1 MQAGLFFF
9 PFRFRAEVWVHLEDQ
24 MFIMEGGSARIAS
37 LLFVFKAVRLN
48 GKLRSDKYSAS
59 NCTYAPRNE
68 LDLPV

>member
-48 GKLRSDKYSAS
+48 GKLF
-59 NCTYAPRNE
+59 APINILRVTVHMHPEMN
-68 LDLPV
+68 